1 MSRSGGCRSCRIIK
15 TYLVSCLIS
24 GETGAGK
31 SAMRRL
37 SIKSIIELSL
47 SNAGKKGAKL
57 GSQIPSAEVS
67 R

>member
-1 MSRSGGCRSCRIIK
+1 
-15 TYLVSCLIS
+15 
-24 GETGAGK
+24 
-31 SAMRRL
+31 MRRL

-67 R
+67 SARSFV